1 TLREG
6 AITCLVEKAE
16 KTQADMVV
24 APFFFSIEGR
34 LENSLF
40 FDFEELQGIDY
51 LRYLLSWEAHW
62 CVWSKFHLRAL
73 YEHDIE
79 RPNISLGEDII
90 LSAQLLFYSKKVV
103 CIHKEI
109 VDYNFTPSSMS
120 HPENFDDFKYE
131 DFNGYVDWINNYV
144 AKKGLL
150 SKLRREMACFNL
162 KTVLMRLH
170 WNKIEDVDKRMK
182 GVIADLKQFPDLQG
196 ILTRRERKIVA
207 VYRFSSW
214 LGYLNLKR
222 YKKQEKL

>member
-1 TLREG
+1 
-6 AITCLVEKAE
+6 
-16 KTQADMVV
+16 M
-24 APFFFSIEGR
+24 
-34 LENSLF
+34 
-40 FDFEELQGIDY
+40 
-51 LRYLLSWEAHW
+51 
-62 CVWSKFHLRAL
+62 
-73 YEHDIE
+73 
-79 RPNISLGEDII
+79 
-90 LSAQLLFYSKKVV
+90 
-103 CIHKEI
+103 CIR
-109 VDYNFTPSSMS
+109 DS
-120 HPENFDDFKYE
+120 
-131 DFNGYVDWINNYV
+131 FNGYVDWINNYV